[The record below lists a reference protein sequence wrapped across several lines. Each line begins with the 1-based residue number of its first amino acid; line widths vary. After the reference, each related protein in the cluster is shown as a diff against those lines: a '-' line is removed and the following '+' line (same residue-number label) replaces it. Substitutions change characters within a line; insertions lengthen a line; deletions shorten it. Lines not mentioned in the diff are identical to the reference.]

1 MKFERLLLILVMGIQ
16 VLCAVFFVSDILLTI
31 LGIGG
36 NPIRWQTRELLEIGA
51 ALGLIMGVL
60 IGVFALRRSL
70 AHRDEAVESKEK
82 AEESLR
88 SVQLAFR
95 DHVEERFRRWELT
108 AAERDVALFTIKG
121 MSVAEIAELR
131 STSEGTVKAQSAGI
145 YRKSGV
151 KNRTQLVSL
160 FIDDLIE
167 QDS

>member
-1 MKFERLLLILVMGIQ
+1 MKRERIFLILVISLQ

-51 ALGLIMGVL
+51 SLGLTMGVI

-70 AHRDEAVESKEK
+70 AHRDQALKGKER

-88 SVQLAFR
+88 SVQMAFR
-95 DHVEERFRRWELT
+95 EHVDDRFAQWELT

-121 MSVAEIAELR
+121 LSVAEISELR

-145 YRKSGV
+145 YRKAGV

-167 QDS
+167 RDV